1 MWIEFSWF
9 VDSCVRDNVL
19 KEDYVLC
26 NSILR
31 MITLLHNQ
39 RPNIPFNMHLEL
51 IPFIDSAVVKSEL
64 QDLVCDFQKKML
76 FWY

>member
-1 MWIEFSWF
+1 
-9 VDSCVRDNVL
+9 
-19 KEDYVLC
+19 
-26 NSILR
+26 

-64 QDLVCDFQKKML
+64 QDLVCDFQKKTVIL
-76 FWY
+76 VLNPNFVIVISIALSSLQRK